1 MKNTEVKQSFHK
13 LIDDFKNEKLLK
25 QLYDYMA
32 VLKDKQVYEEKDWW
46 NLLTDQQ
53 KTELDRAIRESEF
66 ENNWVSHV
74 QVM

>member
-1 MKNTEVKQSFHK
+1 MYFSNNKIYTDR
-13 LIDDFKNEKLLK
+13 IDFKNEKLLK

-32 VLKDKQVYEEKDWW
+32 VLKDKQGYEEKDWW